1 MSTTAS
7 VNFKTEFDPM
17 VKQAYQGE
25 SLLMGKVRTRTSV
38 NAKTYSFPKLG
49 KGIASL
55 RIPQTDV
62 IPMNVVHTAVTAT
75 LVDWD
80 ASDYSAVEDLD
91 KLAFDEK
98 RELVMSAA
106 KAIGRRLDQ
115 IIIDAMAASAFA
127 TQVDEDEGGTNTSL
141 NIEKLTLTHQ
151 LLTANGVPMQGRT
164 LLVNAKALRN
174 FISETEVASS
184 DFNTVRAL
192 ASGRVDN
199 YMGFDIVTMEDR
211 TNEGGL
217 PLYAAN
223 ERNCFAFHRDAVGLA
238 LTNGTRSSVDWI
250 PEKKSW
256 LITSSITAGAVTV
269 DTDGVID
276 VLTYEA

>member
-1 MSTTAS
+1 MSNTSS
-7 VNFKTEFDPM
+7 VNFKTEFDPL

-25 SLLMGKVRTRTSV
+25 SLLMGKVRTRANV
-38 NAKTYSFPKLG
+38 GAKTYSFPVLG

-62 IPMNVVHTAVTAT
+62 VPMNVIHTAKTVT

-106 KAIGRRLDQ
+106 KAVGRRADQ
-115 IIIDAMAASAFA
+115 IIIDAMAASANS
-127 TQVDEDEGGTNTSL
+127 TQVATSVGGTNTSL
-141 NIEKLTLTHQ
+141 NIEKILR
-151 LLTANGVPMQGRT
+151 ASRIMNAAGVPQTDRY
-164 LLVNAKALRN
+164 LAINAVSLENALK
-174 FISETEVASS
+174 ETEIGSS
-184 DFNTVRAL
+184 DFNVVKAL
-192 ASGRVDN
+192 AAGEIKKWG
-199 YMGFDIVTMEDR
+199 GFEFITIEDR
-211 TNEGGL
+211 TEGGI
-217 PLYAAN
+217 PISTTT
-223 ERNCFAFHRDAVGLA
+223 RNCFAFHKDAVGLA
-238 LTNGTRSSVDWI
+238 MTGGVRSAVDYI

-256 LITSSITAGAVTV
+256 LMTSAITAGAVTI

-276 VLTYEA
+276 VLVYEA

>member
-1 MSTTAS
+1 MATTAS
-7 VNFKTEFDPM
+7 VNFKTEFDPL

-25 SLLMGKVRTRTSV
+25 ALLMGKVRTRSDV

-62 IPMNVVHTAVTAT
+62 VPMNVVHTAATVT

-115 IIIDAMAASAFA
+115 IIINAMDTSAFA
-127 TQVDEDEGGTNTSL
+127 TQVATSVGGTNTSL
-141 NIEKLTLTHQ
+141 NVEKIMRAKR
-151 LLTANGVPMQGRT
+151 LLDANGVPQTER
-164 LLVNAKALRN
+164 VIVANAAAFENAFLQ
-174 FISETEVASS
+174 TEIGSS
-184 DFNTVRAL
+184 DFNVTKAL
-192 ASGRVDN
+192 ATGELKTFG
-199 YMGFDIVTMEDR
+199 GFEFIMIEDR
-211 TNEGGL
+211 ANEGGI
-217 PLYAAN
+217 PISSTT
-223 ERNCFAFHRDAVGLA
+223 RNCFAFHKNAVGLA
-238 LTNGTRSSVDWI
+238 MTGGVRSSVDWI

-256 LITSSITAGAVTV
+256 LMTSAVTAGAVTV

-276 VLTYEA
+276 VLVYEA

>member
-7 VNFKTEFDPM
+7 ANFKTEFDPL
-17 VKQAYQGE
+17 VKQAYQNG
-25 SLLMGKVRTRTSV
+25 SLLMGKVRTRSNV

-62 IPMNVVHTAVTAT
+62 IPMNVTHTAVTVT
-75 LVDWD
+75 LTDYD

-98 RELVMSAA
+98 RELAMSVG

-115 IIIDAMAASAFA
+115 LVIDAMAASAFA
-127 TQVDEDEGGTNTSL
+127 TTVPITEGGANTSL
-141 NIEKLTLTHQ
+141 NIEKLTLAHQ
-151 LLTANGVPMQGRT
+151 YLTANGVPMEGRS
-164 LLVNAKALRN
+164 LLINAKALRN
-174 FISETEVASS
+174 FLQETEVASS

-192 ASGRVDN
+192 ASGKVDN
-199 YMGFDIVTMEDR
+199 YMGFDIITMEDR
-211 TNEGGL
+211 SGEGGI
-217 PLYAAN
+217 PLN
-223 ERNCFAFHRDAVGLA
+223 TTNQRNCFAFHRDAVGLA
-238 LTNGTRSSVDWI
+238 MTGGPKSSVDWI

-256 LITSSITAGAVTV
+256 LITSGVTAGAVTV